1 MKLLKQKSTR
11 NKQPQRLKS
20 TKPNKLNMQLD
31 IRLLL
36 HHPLPLQHQLNPL
49 QHQLLLLQQSQPL
62 LHHLRLITSLRKKSM
77 QLMRPVKPQS
87 MQLTKLARLKSTSS
101 MKLDMPLITLSI
113 TQLPLL
119 LLLTMMMRT
128 LKWMMIVT

>member
-1 MKLLKQKSTR
+1 
-11 NKQPQRLKS
+11 
-20 TKPNKLNMQLD
+20 
-31 IRLLL
+31 
-36 HHPLPLQHQLNPL
+36 
-49 QHQLLLLQQSQPL
+49 
-62 LHHLRLITSLRKKSM
+62 M

-101 MKLDMPLITLSI
+101 MKLDMLLITLSI